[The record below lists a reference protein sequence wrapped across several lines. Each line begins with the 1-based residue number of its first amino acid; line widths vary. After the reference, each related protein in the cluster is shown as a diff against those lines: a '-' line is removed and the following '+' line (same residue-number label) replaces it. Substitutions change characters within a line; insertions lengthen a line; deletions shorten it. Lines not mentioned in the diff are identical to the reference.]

1 MNLNDIVGNTDRQQ
15 IFDTVLEE
23 ACRQWCAVLPDA
35 PEHMDGKGF
44 ADFFY
49 ETFAQK
55 EAEHHQEA
63 EQPQKAPAEKAAA
76 PVAEPKGAE
85 RPEQAATVA
94 DSPPQSGQLR
104 EDQAVQEF
112 MKLLM
117 EHRPDKGQDYSMMM
131 FQMDNMMGQLEAAL
145 TELQVVKQQL
155 AQVRES
161 PAKNFIARAV
171 SAVENRLHAMQ
182 ERLSDMKDHIVENAK
197 QAVEGF
203 KQKGVAALDKAVA
216 ALGVKKG
223 LEAMQ
228 EDLSASISDVKQS
241 IGKIETIGHELRS
254 VGGHVK
260 NVGRAVVGKEQQLV
274 DGGAEGRFQA
284 AILAPMRAEK
294 KILNSLNNM
303 ALAAIGGV
311 ERLEQA
317 AGREPEQPDEAEP
330 EEWDAEPE
338 KLGAGPEKPVA
349 REEKKPSVLKDLQ
362 EKKAQAAARP
372 APAPDKER
380 KPQEAAL

>member
-1 MNLNDIVGNTDRQQ
+1 MNLNDIMGNTDRQQ

-35 PEHMDGKGF
+35 PERMDGEGF
-44 ADFFY
+44 ANFFY
-49 ETFAQK
+49 KIFEQK
-55 EAEHHQEA
+55 EAERNQEA
-63 EQPQKAPAEKAAA
+63 VQSKEAPAEKAEANAA
-76 PVAEPKGAE
+76 PPKETADKPAQE
-85 RPEQAATVA
+85 AAAVA
-94 DSPPQSGQLR
+94 DSPPNNRPVQ
-104 EDQAVQEF
+104 EEQAVQEF

-117 EHRPDKGQDYSMMM
+117 EHRPDKGQDYSMML
-131 FQMDNMMGQLEAAL
+131 FQMDGMARQLEAAL
-145 TELQVVKQQL
+145 NELQVVKRQL
-155 AQVRES
+155 ADVRES
-161 PAKNFIARAV
+161 PAKNFITRAV
-171 SAVENRLHAMQ
+171 NAVENRLHTMQ
-182 ERLSDMKDHIVENAK
+182 ERLSDIKDHIVENAK
-197 QAVEGF
+197 QAVAGF

-216 ALGVKKG
+216 ALHVKKG

-228 EDLSASISDVKQS
+228 QDLSESISDIKQS

-254 VGGHVK
+254 VGGHIK
-260 NVGRAVVGKEQQLV
+260 NVGRAVTGKEQQLV
-274 DGGAEGRFQA
+274 DGGSEGRFQA

-294 KILNSLNNM
+294 KILSSLNNM

-317 AGREPEQPDEAEP
+317 AGREPKQPDKTEP
-330 EEWDAEPE
+330 EQSVELDEELEP
-338 KLGAGPEKPVA
+338 PVA

>member
-1 MNLNDIVGNTDRQQ
+1 MNLNDILGSTDRQQ

-23 ACRQWCAVLPDA
+23 ACRQWCAILPDA
-35 PEHMDGKGF
+35 PEHKDGKGF

-49 ETFAQK
+49 QTFAQK

-63 EQPQKAPAEKAAA
+63 EVSEAPPPEKAATPAA
-76 PVAEPKGAE
+76 PPKEAEKPAQEAPAVTDSLPK
-85 RPEQAATVA
+85 
-94 DSPPQSGQLR
+94 SGPVQ
-104 EDQAVQEF
+104 EEQAVQEF
-112 MKLLM
+112 LKLLM
-117 EHRPDKGQDYSMMM
+117 ENRPDKGRDYSMML
-131 FQMDNMMGQLEAAL
+131 FQMDNMAGRLEAAL
-145 TELQVVKQQL
+145 NELQEVKQQL
-155 AQVRES
+155 TKVQES
-161 PAKNFIARAV
+161 PAKNFITRAMN
-171 SAVENRLHAMQ
+171 AVENRLHAMQ

-197 QAVEGF
+197 QAVAGF
-203 KQKGVAALDKAVA
+203 KQKGVEALDKAVS
-216 ALGVKKG
+216 ALHVKKG

-228 EDLSASISDVKQS
+228 QDLSESISDVKQS
-241 IGKIETIGHELRS
+241 IGRIETIGHELRS
-254 VGGHVK
+254 VGGHIK
-260 NVGRAVVGKEQQLV
+260 NVGRAVTGREQQLV
-274 DGGAEGRFQA
+274 DGGTEGRFQA

-294 KILNSLNNM
+294 MILGQLNNM

-317 AGREPEQPDEAEP
+317 AGREVEQPDDTEQEQT

-338 KLGAGPEKPVA
+338 QSTA
-349 REEKKPSVLKDLQ
+349 REEKKPSILRDLQ